1 MSGFDGGGHP
11 EEKTAREG
19 ADDMQQDDTG
29 APAGAGAAAAA
40 GGNGGNNNDEEF
52 IEEGEIAAEF
62 EVGNNG
68 DDDHGMGE
76 EEEEEEAE
84 GEEGV
89 ASADVEVEDMAGATF
104 TGHSDAVYCVAV
116 NPKNPSQFISGGG
129 DDKGFMWAVKDD
141 GTVAGS
147 CELGG
152 HTDTVSTVGFSAD
165 GSLAATGCY
174 GGLLKVWEAA
184 TGTMKRVLEGPE
196 DIECLAWHT
205 LGNVL
210 LTGSQDGTVWMWEAS
225 NGTCMQVFAGHESKV
240 SCVMFTTSG
249 KAVISGSDDATVRV
263 WAPRT
268 GECRHTFSG
277 HGFHVGAVTCLASH
291 PDPSQTAMIMSGG
304 EDGSARMMH
313 VQNKR
318 VVGTLVHCDAGAGSV
333 EAVGFCATHQSW
345 VATGGTDGSLKVWDA
360 VSGTC
365 RHTCAHP
372 AAVTRLEWHPSAPL
386 VFTAC
391 ADGNIRA
398 WDARTGVCTSLFTG
412 HTDMILD
419 MRLVDPQSPSSPQPA
434 AGGGGGGTVDSPVL
448 IVTASD
454 DNSSKVFRWPSP
466 EADAAAANA

>member
-1 MSGFDGGGHP
+1 MSGFGGDGCP
-11 EEKTAREG
+11 EEKTTREG
-19 ADDMQQDDTG
+19 ADDMQQDDAEATSG
-29 APAGAGAAAAA
+29 AATPGADAGAGD
-40 GGNGGNNNDEEF
+40 NNNNDGEF
-52 IEEGEIAAEF
+52 LEAGDIAAEF
-62 EVGNNG
+62 EVGDN
-68 DDDHGMGE
+68 DDDAGMGE
-76 EEEEEEAE
+76 EEGEGEGEGTEEADAE
-84 GEEGV
+84 V
-89 ASADVEVEDMAGATF
+89 VVEDMAGATF
-104 TGHSDAVYCVAV
+104 TGHSDAVYCVAA

-141 GTVAGS
+141 GTLAAS

-184 TGTMKRVLEGPE
+184 TGATKHVLEGPE
-196 DIECLAWHT
+196 DVECLAWHT

-225 NGTCMQVFAGHESKV
+225 NGMCMQVFAGHESKV

-277 HGFHVGAVTCLASH
+277 HGFHVGAVTCLACH
-291 PDPSQTAMIMSGG
+291 PDPSQAAMVLSGG

-318 VVGTLVHCDAGAGSV
+318 VVGTLVHCNAGEGSV
-333 EAVGFCATHQSW
+333 EAVGFCASHHPW

-360 VSGTC
+360 VSGSC
-365 RHTCAHP
+365 RHTCTHP
-372 AAVTRLEWHPSAPL
+372 AAVTRLEWHPSSPL

-391 ADGNIRA
+391 VDGNVRA

-419 MRLVDPQSPSSPQPA
+419 MRLVDPQSPA
-434 AGGGGGGTVDSPVL
+434 AGGGGVAGAVDAPVW

-454 DNSSKVFRWPSP
+454 DKSSKIFRWPSQ
-466 EADAAAANA
+466 EAEAAANA